1 MNTRWMEDFQSLAQT
16 RSFSRSADER
26 GITQSALSKRI
37 RALEQWVGVDL
48 IDRRSFPMALTPAG
62 SVFYSATVVAM
73 KSLNDARALL
83 GRQAGERGL
92 LRIAAGHTLAHAFV
106 PDWLRASGA
115 GRDLPKAGIK
125 AANVHDSVLA
135 LVEGECDLL
144 VCYHHRDI
152 PVLIDPEQ
160 FDSQLA
166 GSDVLMPVSVPGR
179 SGGAAFPLPGTPA
192 SPLPLLAYG
201 RDSYFGRVVDY
212 LIGQAGPC
220 AATVMC
226 ESDMADVLKGFALA
240 GMGVAWLPASCIA
253 AELADG
259 RLVAAGGASWRLEL
273 QIMVVRARHGANPV
287 LADLW
292 PGLAAAGRTLEKPA
306 DAPPK

>member
-1 MNTRWMEDFQSLAQT
+1 MNTQWIEDFLSLAQT

-37 RALEQWVGVDL
+37 RALEQWVGADL
-48 IDRRSFPMALTPAG
+48 IDRRGFPMALTPAG
-62 SVFYSATVVAM
+62 SVFYSASVAAM

-106 PDWLRASGA
+106 PRWLRSAQVDREQVQVS
-115 GRDLPKAGIK
+115 IK

-144 VCYHHRDI
+144 VCYHHPDL
-152 PVLIDPEQ
+152 PVTIDPEQ
-160 FDSQLA
+160 FDSMVVGA
-166 GSDVLMPVSVPGR
+166 DVLMPVSMAARGGSALYSLP
-179 SGGAAFPLPGTPA
+179 GAAG

-212 LIGQAGPC
+212 LTGRCGPC
-220 AATVMC
+220 AVSVAC
-226 ESDMADVLKGFALA
+226 ESDMAEVLKGFALA
-240 GMGVAWLPASCIA
+240 GVGIAWLPASAIA
-253 AELADG
+253 GELKDG
-259 RLVAAGGASWRLEL
+259 SLVAAGSSQWSLNL
-273 QIMVVRARHGANPV
+273 QILVVRARKSSNP
-287 LADLW
+287 A
-292 PGLAAAGRTLEKPA
+292 LAALWASWLA
-306 DAPPK
+306 LDAP